1 MNINLYTH
9 VLQCASADYIVKN
22 LKCVDSL
29 HFVHLNLGKK
39 GTHKILEKNC
49 FDFYRFCT
57 SLLLKEPIP
66 VKFLIL
72 IMDYL
77 FLKALKPI
85 RLLHFCISNNT
96 SMRFEC
102 FDVLFVFLEKRKKTQ
117 QYLYSFVIILFQY
130 IAKPY

>member
-1 MNINLYTH
+1 MRR
-9 VLQCASADYIVKN
+9 
-22 LKCVDSL
+22 
-29 HFVHLNLGKK
+29 FVAFCPFKSWKK
-39 GTHKILEKNC
+39 GTHKILKKNC